1 MKIEI
6 KNLNF
11 EYKNKPVIKDL
22 NLLIPEGS
30 FLKIVG
36 PNGSGKTTLAK
47 IMMGMLP
54 YRGNIYYDLKKRC
67 SKMIREIGYVP
78 QRTTFNF
85 EFPITVKELL
95 VATYNHKPD
104 AFFYEVIND
113 LELNDFF
120 FVNINSLSGGQ
131 QQRVFIARA
140 LLNKPNVL
148 ILDEP
153 TVAIDSENLLAFKK
167 ILNELKQKRITIIL
181 ITHDNSFAEDLT
193 DTTLIFDGNNNYEVY
208 RHVNQ

>member
-22 NLLIPEGS
+22 NLFIPEGS

-208 RHVNQ
+208 SHVN

>member
-193 DTTLIFDGNNNYEVY
+193 DTTLIFDGSNNYEVY
-208 RHVNQ
+208 SHVN

>member
-36 PNGSGKTTLAK
+36 PNGSGKTTLTK

-104 AFFYEVIND
+104 AFFYEIIND

-208 RHVNQ
+208 SHVN

>member
-181 ITHDNSFAEDLT
+181 ITHDSGFAEDLT
-193 DTTLIFDGNNNYEVY
+193 DTTLILDGNNNYEVY
-208 RHVNQ
+208 SHAN

>member
-181 ITHDNSFAEDLT
+181 ITHDSGFAEDLT
-193 DTTLIFDGNNNYEVY
+193 DTTLILDGNNNYEVHS
-208 RHVNQ
+208 HVN

>member
-193 DTTLIFDGNNNYEVY
+193 DTTLIFDGSNNYEVHS
-208 RHVNQ
+208 HVN

>member
-6 KNLNF
+6 KDLNF

-30 FLKIVG
+30 FLKFVG

-208 RHVNQ
+208 NHVN

>member
-167 ILNELKQKRITIIL
+167 ILNELKQKKITIIL

-208 RHVNQ
+208 SHVN